1 MSGPGSVCVGNT
13 TQIGRTVVKSSLRQH
28 LSQRCPE
35 HELRQWF
42 DPLRI
47 TADEDEK
54 HLLVTFPHAFF
65 GDWFRSTVQDG
76 FEAAIAQFLEPGYT
90 VEYAVGNANACP
102 GVVAGPAAATRMDF
116 PFGREFTFETF
127 ISNKKNY
134 FPVASAKSVA
144 KNQDAAYNPLCICGE
159 SGSGK
164 THLMRAMANEVSKTC
179 EKNLIFFGTMEDL
192 STLVA
197 TTRREGIPPR
207 QSLQQYRYLFVDDFH
222 RVRDDAAL
230 QEELIQI
237 FDAFHDSRRQ
247 MVFSCP
253 EKITASDYLLP
264 ALKSRL
270 EWGLVVLLARQDVD
284 IRARYIQRMCDA
296 KKIRLTKEQMLTLA
310 QRFEDFR
317 YLQGIMLKLFAFKE
331 LVHQDMQD
339 EDFTRILEYTEN
351 RPEGRL
357 SAEEIQSRVA
367 EHFGITIRDLV
378 GDRRQHAVVFARQVA
393 MFLCRELTGV
403 SYPGLGRLFGGKDHS
418 TAMYAV
424 RKVAK
429 LQKENKDVRTMI
441 AQLKKKC
448 S

>member
-1 MSGPGSVCVGNT
+1 M
-13 TQIGRTVVKSSLRQH
+13 KSSLRQH

-47 TADEDEK
+47 AAEEDEK
-54 HLLVTFPHAFF
+54 RLMVTFPHGFF
-65 GDWFRSTVQDG
+65 ADWFRTTVQDF
-76 FEAAIAQFLEPGYT
+76 FEAAISQFLEPGYT
-90 VEYAVGNANACP
+90 VEYTIGNATAT
-102 GVVAGPAAATRMDF
+102 GPQVSAASPSPTRMDF

-144 KNQDAAYNPLCICGE
+144 KNQDAAYNPFCICGD

-164 THLMRAMANEVSKTC
+164 THLMRAIANEVSKTC
-179 EKNLIFFGTMEDL
+179 DKEQIFFGATEDVA
-192 STLVA
+192 SLVA
-197 TTRREGIPPR
+197 TARREGGQPR
-207 QSLQQYRYLFVDDFH
+207 QVLQPYRYLFVDDFH
-222 RVRDDAAL
+222 RVRDNFTL
-230 QEELIQI
+230 QEEFIQI
-237 FDAFHDSRRQ
+237 FDAFHNSRRQ

-253 EKITASDYLLP
+253 EKVTASDYLLP

-296 KKIRLTKEQMLTLA
+296 KKVRLTKEQMLTLA

-317 YLQGIMLKLFAFKE
+317 YLQGIMLKLFAFRE
-331 LVHQDMQD
+331 LVHRDMQD

-357 SAEEIQSRVA
+357 SAEEIQTRVA
-367 EHFGITIRDLV
+367 EHFGLTVRDLV
-378 GDRRQHAVVFARQVA
+378 SDRRQHPVVFARQVA
-393 MFLCRELTGV
+393 MYLCRELAGI

-429 LQKENKDVRTMI
+429 LQKENKDVRAMI
-441 AQLKKKC
+441 TQLKKKC

>member
-1 MSGPGSVCVGNT
+1 M
-13 TQIGRTVVKSSLRQH
+13 
-28 LSQRCPE
+28 
-35 HELRQWF
+35 
-42 DPLRI
+42 
-47 TADEDEK
+47 ADEDEK
-54 HLLVTFPHAFF
+54 RLVVTFPHSFF
-65 GDWFRSTVQDG
+65 ADWFRGTVQDR
-76 FEAAIAQFLEPGYT
+76 FEEAVSQFLEPGYT
-90 VEYAVGNANACP
+90 ITYEIGHSNGSQP
-102 GVVAGPAAATRMDF
+102 GPAASPAATKMDF

-144 KNQDAAYNPLCICGE
+144 KSQDATYNPFCICGE

-179 EKNLIFFGTMEDL
+179 EKQRIFFGSMEDFAG
-192 STLVA
+192 LV
-197 TTRREGIPPR
+197 TKIRREGAALPR
-207 QSLQQYRYLFVDDFH
+207 QAMQQYQFLFVDDFH
-222 RVRDDAAL
+222 RLREDFTL

-237 FDAFHDSRRQ
+237 FDSFHETRRQ
-247 MVFSCP
+247 MVFCSP
-253 EKITASDYLLP
+253 EKITACDYLLP
-264 ALKSRL
+264 SLKSRM

-296 KKIRLTKEQMLTLA
+296 KKIRLSKEQMLTLA
-310 QRFEDFR
+310 QRFESFR

-331 LVHQDMQD
+331 LVHRDIQD
-339 EDFTRILEYTEN
+339 EDFARILEYTEN

-357 SAEEIQSRVA
+357 SAEEIQARVA
-367 EHFGITIRDLV
+367 EHFGLTMQDLV
-378 GDRRQHAVVFARQVA
+378 SDRRQQNVVFARQVA

-429 LQKENKDVRTMI
+429 LQKDNKDIRALV